1 MKKNVV
7 FIELGGNM
15 GNKLQLI
22 NSAKKLLINL
32 QCKISIQSSIYET
45 PPWGFS
51 ATNNFY
57 NQIVQIETEFTHY
70 ELINELQKIEKK
82 LGRVR
87 GDERYES
94 RPMDMDIIFFNNLI
108 INEQYLTIPHPR
120 LHLRKFVLI
129 PMNEIA
135 PYFIHPVLNT
145 SISELL
151 AKCTDES
158 ECKKICL

>member
-135 PYFIHPVLNT
+135 PDFIHPVLNT

>member
-108 INEQYLTIPHPR
+108 INAQYLTIPHPR